1 MIQPTQYNYSPDE
14 LEQLQTLR
22 ASVADFKAIVDG
34 LSEDNRNAEYNEQF
48 NQLRTESRA
57 LLKGGFTEDVP
68 KAITGDVS
76 KDRSLSLIVILGVI
90 LALIGLGINAIV
102 LEDVMVNSLGCC
114 ISSGGMLLLI
124 GAFAVLAMKNVR
136 ERVTQANDLG
146 QRCDLLLYQLDH
158 ALRMAGVG
166 TPGSP
171 AATVGPQ
178 IRPTSDFGPPPS
190 APEVSV
196 SSPPPPPE
204 VSSAPPPPP
213 ESE

>member
-1 MIQPTQYNYSPDE
+1 MTQPIQYNYSPDE

-22 ASVADFKAIVDG
+22 ASVADFKSIVDG
-34 LSEDNRNAEYNEQF
+34 LPEGNRNAEYNEQF
-48 NQLRTESRA
+48 NQLRTESRT

-90 LALIGLGINAIV
+90 LALLGLGINSIV
-102 LEDVMVNSLGCC
+102 LEDIMVNSLGCC

-136 ERVTQANDLG
+136 ERVTPANDLG
-146 QRCDLLLYQLDH
+146 QRCDLLLFQLDH
-158 ALRMAGVG
+158 ALHMAG
-166 TPGSP
+166 
-171 AATVGPQ
+171 AARTAAPP
-178 IRPTSDFGPPPS
+178 IRSTSDFGPPPV
-190 APEVSV
+190 APEA

-204 VSSAPPPPP
+204 SD
-213 ESE
+213 